1 MLKHFV
7 AASRRKIRE
16 AVTAINKTWF
26 DHMLTFCDSGAGVDS
41 MIAVQS
47 APVFRDVPQEA
58 LYGISEAI
66 AEDNGWEALRGLI
79 HLNRRTR
86 ERLWS
91 SRQWVVHLFV
101 GKGPNESI
109 HFLERQ
115 GFDVLELDLER
126 GKSQDG
132 VSSCVVYGGKVQE
145 SSGGPTLHRFSLL
158 LAYLTLEW
166 LQGGSSLKHLDGLYQ
181 RPVDYDDSPPT

>member
-1 MLKHFV
+1 
-7 AASRRKIRE
+7 
-16 AVTAINKTWF
+16 
-26 DHMLTFCDSGAGVDS
+26 

-126 GKSQDG
+126 GKSQDLCAPQNTFILRRCTTPG
-132 VSSCVVYGGKVQE
+132 PEPVRSNDTHMGAGTVSLQR
-145 SSGGPTLHRFSLL
+145 TLR
-158 LAYLTLEW
+158 W
-166 LQGGSSLKHLDGLYQ
+166 
-181 RPVDYDDSPPT
+181 